1 MLFLY
6 LCNSILSMKKISVL
20 LFSAILFSAC
30 SSSETPTEETK
41 KDSIP
46 ETTEVIPISN
56 EYFYQIT
63 DNKTGEVIEL
73 NQKDYLNSE
82 YIDNS
87 DFTVKEIARAN

>member
-1 MLFLY
+1 
-6 LCNSILSMKKISVL
+6 MKKISVL
-20 LFSAILFSAC
+20 LFSAILFNAC

-63 DNKTGEVIEL
+63 NNKTGEVIEL